1 MVPVSHKG
9 KCDMPDLPLNLFY
22 LYDRSSFQNKCRF
35 FLGCR
40 IHLSASFVFRENDR
54 NLQVLLN
61 MNHGDSDEIT
71 TPGTDDGWIT
81 VKSKKK
87 KDKTER
93 TMSRVNAGKNESI
106 LYTNG
111 MRVNG
116 QRNDNRVSFAADSL

>member
-1 MVPVSHKG
+1 MNVDPQVDYGSED
-9 KCDMPDLPLNLFY
+9 C
-22 LYDRSSFQNKCRF
+22 RS
-35 FLGCR
+35 
-40 IHLSASFVFRENDR
+40 V
-54 NLQVLLN
+54 LN